1 MPIGI
6 LIKMKTAFVPIY
18 TEEELLK
25 KIRKVDNILL
35 KTQEEV
41 LQSKYSDGSY
51 TFRYIW
57 CEYELTKYIVS
68 DFLQGEDTFKWYK
81 RLWVEK
87 EVEEDYA
94 FPLTQPDTLHNSLIA
109 LSFTYS
115 QYKSVVSKHFDY
127 QYIEDGRDAV
137 TFIITDIFVK
147 LNPSKDSD
155 YRLLKE
161 ILNDLNYTYI
171 RSKDDY
177 NEDDEITWERM
188 FDYVNAYYEHQEY
201 QLKELKNRLDLV
213 EEN

>member
-1 MPIGI
+1 
-6 LIKMKTAFVPIY
+6 
-18 TEEELLK
+18 
-25 KIRKVDNILL
+25 
-35 KTQEEV
+35 
-41 LQSKYSDGSY
+41 
-51 TFRYIW
+51 
-57 CEYELTKYIVS
+57 
-68 DFLQGEDTFKWYK
+68 
-81 RLWVEK
+81 
-87 EVEEDYA
+87 
-94 FPLTQPDTLHNSLIA
+94 

-127 QYIEDGRDAV
+127 QHVENGRDAV

-188 FDYVNAYYEHQEY
+188 FDYVNAYYEYQEY